1 MRDTNVTIDYR
12 RKQRMREILTQQ
24 FITKENRCARYQR
37 CNQLQEKTKN
47 LGDTNVKI
55 DYRRKQRTHEIPT

>member
-1 MRDTNVTIDYR
+1 
-12 RKQRMREILTQQ
+12 MREILTQK

-55 DYRRKQRTHEIPT
+55 DYRRKQRMHEIPT